1 MTERTNIVNETQDD
15 ATRIVYL
22 PTDKLHTFAEHPY
35 KIIDNDEMASLV
47 ESIKTQGVLTPIVV
61 RPMENG
67 EYEIVSGHRRV
78 FACKKLGIFEVP
90 AVVRELT
97 REEAI
102 VVMADS
108 NLHRDGLLPKRRHLS
123 QSFRHTLQRTTTP
136 APMRSSQALAR
147 CTLPTSVLRRTSTST
162 EKELRNLLRKR

>member
-1 MTERTNIVNETQDD
+1 MTERTNILNETQDD
-15 ATRIVYL
+15 VTRIVYL
-22 PTDKLHTFAEHPY
+22 PTDKLRTFAEHPY

-78 FACKKLGIFEVP
+78 FACRKLGIFEVP

-97 REEAI
+97 REEALKYMI
-102 VVMADS
+102 QFA
-108 NLHRDGLLPKRRHLS
+108 GLKEEAEKLDASISDKLC
-123 QSFRHTLQRTTTP
+123 
-136 APMRSSQALAR
+136 ALLGI
-147 CTLPTSVLRRTSTST
+147 TLPELNIKAKKGLYFLDFSVYLVYNYNV
-162 EKELRNLLRKR
+162 KV

>member
-1 MTERTNIVNETQDD
+1 MTQEILSKQLETQDD

-22 PTDKLHTFAEHPY
+22 PTDKLRAFAEHPY

-78 FACKKLGIFEVP
+78 LRLPFLTVEATPYSLLTYLQPPPRAYRGAFLYPVKLLRTSF
-90 AVVRELT
+90 LT
-97 REEAI
+97 R
-102 VVMADS
+102 
-108 NLHRDGLLPKRRHLS
+108 L
-123 QSFRHTLQRTTTP
+123 
-136 APMRSSQALAR
+136 
-147 CTLPTSVLRRTSTST
+147 
-162 EKELRNLLRKR
+162 

>member
-1 MTERTNIVNETQDD
+1 MTERTNIVNESQDD
-15 ATRIVYL
+15 VTRIVYL

-78 FACKKLGIFEVP
+78 FACNKLGIFEVP

-97 REEAI
+97 RE
-102 VVMADS
+102 
-108 NLHRDGLLPKRRHLS
+108 
-123 QSFRHTLQRTTTP
+123 
-136 APMRSSQALAR
+136 
-147 CTLPTSVLRRTSTST
+147 
-162 EKELRNLLRKR
+162 